1 MNIWWLDE
9 MNFWANKKKM
19 IVEVVLLCF
28 VTFKIIVELL
38 GYNILLDIDLKNYMK
53 IIFCDILINDIKRF
67 DGK

>member
-1 MNIWWLDE
+1 
-9 MNFWANKKKM
+9 M

-28 VTFKIIVELL
+28 VIFKIIVELL